1 MTITKLRPAVYNLR
15 QAIKAGKNKALGLV
29 DDVAGT
35 ATKPQITIKKKPE
48 VTIKSVTPANSGQVS
63 GAEILAMQN
72 KATQVNSN
80 NTTRRADDIR
90 TSIPKQNGQLSIK
103 SKELPES
110 DKCFKTFYD
119 LCERNNGE
127 IIPEDI
133 VKLQEEFFKET
144 GLMLH
149 CSGNVR
155 EFNIMLG
162 TIVDE
167 IRAKRFPKEI
177 KHIMIGHGF
186 GNVHTKTWA
195 TADGPIFKF
204 ISKNNKI
211 KEGDLI
217 LVGCC
222 EERGPRILGKP
233 AYGREVE
240 LDLDVVHTNRGPGK
254 IVRAGE
260 EDLCG
265 HYSLADGLKLYED

>member
-1 MTITKLRPAVYNLR
+1 MKILTKAVYNLR
-15 QAIKAGKNKALGLV
+15 QSIEASKIKNAVTIAS
-29 DDVAGT
+29 
-35 ATKPQITIKKKPE
+35 KPKFTIKKG
-48 VTIKSVTPANSGQVS
+48 VGTSTSQQVS

-90 TSIPKQNGQLSIK
+90 SSMTKQNGQLSIK
-103 SKELPES
+103 SKELSES
-110 DKCFKTFYD
+110 NECFKIFYD

-133 VKLQEEFFKET
+133 VKLQEKFFEET

-155 EFNIMLG
+155 NFNIMLG

-186 GNVHTKTWA
+186 GNVHNKTWA
-195 TADGPIFKF
+195 TADGPIFKT
-204 ISKNNKI
+204 ISKNDKI
-211 KEGDLI
+211 EKGDLI

-222 EERGPRILGKP
+222 EDGGPRILGKP

-254 IVRAGE
+254 IVRAGK

-265 HYSLADGLKLYED
+265 HYSLADGLKFYDD